1 VCYTHTQNSVV
12 PCCLEIY
19 ENCNMR
25 VSMLVVPNQHW
36 HHKNPTESQ
45 QSHQI
50 LYLSLYKLYLIG
62 RICDMVVEE

>member
-1 VCYTHTQNSVV
+1 
-12 PCCLEIY
+12 
-19 ENCNMR
+19 
-25 VSMLVVPNQHW
+25 MLVVPNQHW

>member
-1 VCYTHTQNSVV
+1 MV
-12 PCCLEIY
+12 
-19 ENCNMR
+19 
-25 VSMLVVPNQHW
+25 VVPNQHW
-36 HHKNPTESQ
+36 HHTNPTESQ